1 MFVHSYSVKMGA
13 SFGNFTC
20 QRAVSEV
27 CAACPCTR
35 ARAHLVGEAAGGVH
49 RDHERLRPERHRR
62 GGVGPVDLGQRVAQG
77 LGLAP
82 RTQLVSAGVTT
93 ESTGVAV
100 GKKPTSMMTLLV
112 TAPMCRSSASSA
124 AGHRRES
131 VDAALAR

>member
-1 MFVHSYSVKMGA
+1 MESTVITSDCAPSDTVAEGLDQSISA
-13 SFGNFTC
+13 SASR
-20 QRAVSEV
+20 RAS
-27 CAACPCTR
+27 
-35 ARAHLVGEAAGGVH
+35 
-49 RDHERLRPERHRR
+49 DWRR
-62 GGVGPVDLGQRVAQG
+62 GPAGQC
-77 LGLAP
+77 
-82 RTQLVSAGVTT
+82 TGVTT